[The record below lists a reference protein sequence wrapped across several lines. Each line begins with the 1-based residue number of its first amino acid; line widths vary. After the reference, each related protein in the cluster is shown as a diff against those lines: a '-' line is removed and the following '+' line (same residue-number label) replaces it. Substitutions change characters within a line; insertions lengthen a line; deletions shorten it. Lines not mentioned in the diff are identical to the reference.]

1 MILFLMGRRETGMQT
16 MDQLRQML
24 GRIDGKNYNDYKD
37 LQGEY
42 DFRWFTLY
50 IDHVQGD
57 PFAAPSLLRARV
69 PMKRAGYPRDLFRNR
84 VRRIALEDFAARHV
98 HRAVSRESRRIQG
111 GGKSGR
117 IHIDA
122 GGQEVL
128 ERTACRI
135 TPDWVEARVYVGL
148 PAAGRRILGR
158 QARELLCEILP
169 DIVQKGLLWRAFPDK
184 EAWSFVECVENQEA
198 VRDRLGELGLV
209 AFVAEGAIL
218 PRESGNSPRPL
229 DRKRAVAF
237 QSPASLRVRLDLP
250 NPVSREPGAPRH
262 ITGMGIP
269 RGITLIVGGG
279 YHGKS
284 TLLKAMEQGIYPHVP
299 GDGREGVVTCR
310 GAVKIRAEDGRR
322 VERVDIGPFIDNL
335 PGGLDTRTFS
345 TDNAS
350 GSTSQA
356 ANIVEALE
364 MGADA
369 LLLDEDTSATN
380 FMVRDVRMQALVHKE
395 FEPITPFVDRV
406 REMYET
412 FGVSTVLVMGGCGD
426 YFDVADQVILMRE
439 YLPEDV
445 TREAQDVA
453 ATHKTGRRFE
463 AEPSS
468 AWRLERTPL
477 PNSFD
482 ASRGRKRVKIDA
494 RDLDQILFGADS
506 IDLRGAEQLV
516 DMSQTRA
523 VGMAIHL
530 AASRFM
536 NGRAPLKIALEQLES
551 YLDENGLD
559 LLDPFHRGEKHPGSF
574 ARPRILEIAA
584 AINRLRSVRFR

>member
-1 MILFLMGRRETGMQT
+1 MQT
-16 MDQLRQML
+16 MDQLRQAL
-24 GRIDGKNYNDYKD
+24 GRIDGKSYNAYKD
-37 LQGEY
+37 IQGDY
-42 DFRWFTLY
+42 DFRWFTLH

-57 PFAAPSLLRARV
+57 PFAAPSRLRVRV
-69 PMKRAGYPRDLFRNR
+69 PMQRAGYPQDLFRNR
-84 VRRIALEDFAARHV
+84 VRRIALEDFAARQV
-98 HRAVSRESRRIQG
+98 HRAIFRESRRIQG
-111 GGKSGR
+111 SGKSGR
-117 IHIDA
+117 ILIDA

-135 TPDWVEARVYVGL
+135 TPDGVEARVYVGL
-148 PAAGRRILGR
+148 PAAGRRILGH

-169 DIVQKGLLWRAFPDK
+169 DIVQKGLMWRSFPDK
-184 EAWSFVECVENQEA
+184 AAWVFVECVENQEA
-198 VRDRLGELGLV
+198 IRDRLDELGLV
-209 AFVAEGAIL
+209 AFVAEGSIL

-229 DRKRAVAF
+229 DRKRAVPF
-237 QSPASLRVRLDLP
+237 QAPASLRVRMDLP
-250 NPVSREPGAPRH
+250 NPVTREPGAPRTL
-262 ITGMGIP
+262 TGMGIP
-269 RGITLIVGGG
+269 RGVTLIVGGG

-284 TLLKAMEQGIYPHVP
+284 TLLKALEQGIYPHVP

-310 GAVKIRAEDGRR
+310 RAVKIRAEDGRR

-356 ANIVEALE
+356 ANIIEALE

-406 REMYET
+406 REMYEV

-426 YFDVADQVILMRE
+426 YFDVADRVILMRE

-445 TREAQDVA
+445 TREAQAVA
-453 ATHKTGRRFE
+453 AAHETGRRSE
-463 AEPSS
+463 AEPPS

-477 PNSFD
+477 PRSFD
-482 ASRGRKRVKIDA
+482 ASRGKKRIKIDA
-494 RDLDQILFGADS
+494 KALDQILFGSDP
-506 IDLRGAEQLV
+506 IDLRGVEQLV
-516 DMSQTRA
+516 DVSQTRA

-536 NGRAPLKIALEQLES
+536 NGKVPLKTALDQLEA

-559 LLDPFHRGEKHPGSF
+559 LLDPFRRGEGHPGSF
-574 ARPRILEIAA
+574 ARPRTLEIAA